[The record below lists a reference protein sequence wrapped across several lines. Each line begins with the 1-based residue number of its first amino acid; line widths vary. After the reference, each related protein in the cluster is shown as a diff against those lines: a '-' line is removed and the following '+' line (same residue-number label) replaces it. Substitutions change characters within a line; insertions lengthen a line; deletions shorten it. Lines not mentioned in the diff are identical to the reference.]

1 MSGSGGGQT
10 PIKDMSFDGSRRRFA
25 ATALSALAYAALAGC
40 DGAAF
45 APQGPGRG
53 AASAALLLPLTG
65 ANAGVGAAMAQ
76 AARLAGLGRPPEA
89 LPRIHDTSDT
99 PEGAAMAA
107 QAALQAGARL
117 LMGPLRSDQT
127 PAVLA
132 VAGSV
137 PVVTFSNDDRLAGA
151 GAFVLGVTA
160 AQSVAAMFS
169 FALAQRL
176 TRIAVVATPGPLGA
190 ATSDAAVRIAAA
202 GGLNLSATLLR
213 DPAAPGLVQALRS
226 ASGGVL
232 PQAVFLPDGGTAL
245 AGFAKGLRGSALQ
258 IMGSVQWGIGDAAA
272 NGNLD
277 GSVFAAPP
285 PDLFQPFSDR
295 FLAAYGSEPGVVA
308 ALGHDA
314 VLMALGLG
322 DSGTLNRA
330 GLLRRAG
337 FTGVLGDFSFQADGR
352 CRRNLS
358 VLGIEA
364 GNIVIRAEV
373 AGT

>member
-1 MSGSGGGQT
+1 MRNQR
-10 PIKDMSFDGSRRRFA
+10 FDGSRRRFA
-25 ATALSALAYAALAGC
+25 ATALSALAVPLLAGC
-40 DGAAF
+40 DGTAF
-45 APQGPGRG
+45 APQGRG
-53 AASAALLLPLTG
+53 GAQAALLLPLTG
-65 ANAGVGAAMAQ
+65 ANAAIGAAMAQ
-76 AARLAGLGRPPEA
+76 AARLAGLGRPPGA
-89 LPRIHDTSDT
+89 MPRIHDTSDT
-99 PEGAAMAA
+99 SEGATLAA
-107 QAALQAGARL
+107 QTALQQGARL

-137 PVVTFSNDDRLAGA
+137 PVVTFSNDDRLAQA
-151 GAFVLGVTA
+151 GAFVFGVTA

-169 FALAQRL
+169 FALAQNL
-176 TRIAVVATPGPLGA
+176 TRIAVVASPGPLGA

-202 GGLNLSATLLR
+202 GGLNLAATLLR
-213 DPAAPGLVQALRS
+213 DPGATGLVQALAT

-232 PQAVFLPDGGTAL
+232 PQAVFLPDGGAAL
-245 AGFAKGLRGSALQ
+245 AGFARGLRGSTLQ

-272 NGNLD
+272 NGSLE
-277 GSVFAAPP
+277 GAVFAAPP

-295 FLAAYGSEPGVVA
+295 YLAAYGSEPGVVA

-322 DSGTLNRA
+322 DAGTLTRA
-330 GLLRRAG
+330 GLVRRAG
-337 FTGVLGDFSFQADGR
+337 FTGVLGNFSFQPDGR

-358 VLGIEA
+358 VLGIE
-364 GNIVIRAEV
+364 GGKIVIRAEV